1 MDPVPGQWEQS
12 YVEVKSK
19 FRDKEEVKD
28 SFFTPGDMSSER
40 DRVAKLKKKKSK
52 TNREEK
58 HLS

>member
-19 FRDKEEVKD
+19 FKDKEEVKD
-28 SFFTPGDMSSER
+28 SFLTPGDMSSER
-40 DRVAKLKKKKSK
+40 DHAAKLKKKRSK
-52 TNREEK
+52 TNRDDK